1 MQLLYSFSIAIAK
14 VLAPLFATSSKG
26 KAFVTGRKKVWD
38 QLEYIP
44 KVKKVIWMHCASLGE
59 YEQGLPVFKELKA
72 TYPEYF
78 YLVTFFS
85 PSGYEVRKNHGIADL
100 VTYLPWDTKADV
112 KRFISIVNPKLAL
125 MVKYEFWPNLISE
138 IHHRKIPIFLIAGL
152 FRRKQ
157 TFFKPWG
164 TSYRKLLQGYSHIFV
179 QNEQSQKLL
188 ATIDI
193 EQFSISGDT
202 RYDRVGQKK
211 EPLSFMN
218 TFVGNRKCIIA
229 GSTWPEDEA
238 VLLDAIA
245 KTPSD
250 WCWLIAPHELH
261 DEKIKKLMGKLPHGS
276 LRYTQS
282 KASEFGICPVLV
294 LDTVG
299 MLSQCYTS
307 GHIAYVGGAM
317 GTSGL
322 HNILEPAAEGIPV
335 IIGKNHHKF
344 PGAKALID
352 LGGVISISTAKECTQ
367 VLLAL
372 MQNEALRQ
380 EKGTTNRTF
389 ITQNQGATQHTLK
402 LIKNYL

>member
-14 VLAPLFATSSKG
+14 VLALLFATSSKG
-26 KAFVTGRKKVWD
+26 KAFVTGRKKVWGK
-38 QLEYIP
+38 LEDIP
-44 KVKKVIWMHCASLGE
+44 KSKKVVWMHCASLGE
-59 YEQGLPVFKELKA
+59 YEQGLPVLQGLKSA
-72 TYPEYF
+72 HPNYF

-100 VTYLPWDTKADV
+100 ITYLPWDTKADV

-152 FRRKQ
+152 FRSKQ

-164 TSYRKLLQGYSHIFV
+164 SSYRKLLQGFSHIFV
-179 QNEQSQKLL
+179 QNEASQKLL
-188 ATIDI
+188 ATINI
-193 EQFSISGDT
+193 EQVSISGDT
-202 RYDRVGQKK
+202 RFDRVGQKK
-211 EPLSFMN
+211 EPLSFMK
-218 TFVGNRKCIIA
+218 TFVGSRKCIIA

-238 VLLDAIA
+238 VFLNTVA
-245 KTPSD
+245 KKPND
-250 WCWLIAPHELH
+250 WCWLIAPHEMH
-261 DEKIKKLMGKLPHGS
+261 EAKLTKFMKQLPKGS

-282 KASEFGICPVLV
+282 KESDYSNCPVLV
-294 LDTVG
+294 LDTIG
-299 MLSQCYTS
+299 LLTRCYAYGS
-307 GHIAYVGGAM
+307 LAYVGGGM

-344 PGAKALID
+344 PEAKALID
-352 LGGVISISTAKECTQ
+352 LGGVISISSAKECTQ
-367 VLLAL
+367 SLLTL